1 MLSTQLSHYYIIYC
15 NLFKKTYINHIHCV
29 SMCLTEFFGKR
40 KDFSFNFIKLMTRLM
55 EVHI

>member
-29 SMCLTEFFGKR
+29 SMCLTEFFGKGN
-40 KDFSFNFIKLMTRLM
+40 DFSKYFINLKTRLM
-55 EVHI
+55 